1 MLNFIRNISPTEWLI
16 IALILIVFFG
26 SKLIIKLG
34 KASGET
40 LKQIKNVKKSFSE
53 AVEEEKPDT
62 DEKGVSE

>member
-26 SKLIIKLG
+26 SKLIIRLG

-40 LKQIKNVKKSFSE
+40 LKQIKNVKKSFSD
-53 AVEEEKPDT
+53 AVEDEKPDA